1 MAYKVIANF
10 KDKTDNGKEYT
21 KGGSYSH
28 EDEKRIAFLIKKGFL
43 EEQPTDENTGIK
55 HTGGGWYELPN
66 GEKVK
71 GKEEAE
77 NALKEL

>member
-1 MAYKVIANF
+1 MEYKVKSPF
-10 KDKTDNGKEYT
+10 RDTTDNKKRYK
-21 KGGSYSH
+21 KGDPYSH
-28 EDEKRIAFLIKKGFL
+28 KDEKRIAFLVKKGFL
-43 EEQPTDENTGIK
+43 EEQPSEEKMEIK

-77 NALKEL
+77 KALKEM